1 MSTLTPG
8 ELEVYQA
15 CSEAE
20 DRMLRQK
27 ELEKTITIKGADMA
41 AAVNGLLKKS
51 LLKIMKDSKGV
62 LSYKAVEKADAKVV
76 GLMDADESIVYKK
89 IQEAK
94 NEGIWTKHLKSTELH
109 QSIITRALKSLEKK
123 GLVKSIKSVKHPTR
137 KIYILANL
145 QPEKEKSSSREKGKK
160 RPRDDSDSDSDNNSS
175 DNSDATAARKKKR
188 RKGADSDS
196 AKSDSDPS
204 SDEEDA
210 HVIKRKKAKSRS
222 KSKSKSKSRRASS
235 NSESSES
242 DSGTS
247 WRRTPEHHHN
257 YSAIIQRVE
266 KILRHEVHR
275 GVVPLSTITTSWPID
290 NSITIPFT
298 EILLGRP
305 HAALGFSFTIP
316 RKMVI
321 TETNNFDGA
330 PRGLCSF
337 ERCPPPS
344 FRESE
349 GSVEWVAEAIMTL
362 AGGGFPRIDE
372 RMLHV
377 STSNVAITRLVFP
390 VLPVGLDVGALRDE
404 PFFGDDLGVDLLGS
418 LSRAVRSDYAFT
430 EGTELSNLA
439 KFHWDCYS
447 RVLNLSHGH
456 LVESQVYIP
465 SGAIISQDSAS
476 FTMRLSL
483 KLRDTPS
490 RNQLFGKFRKSRPV
504 VAKRLR
510 IRLQR
515 SLSTRGGQ
523 EIKPRISIPRI
534 SIVLAREFHLD
545 LDGPESRAESR
556 GALPSESGVDLLNI
570 TVPFDLQ
577 TDGRFSKETTQPM
590 MPVSALV
597 PSFRTPNIQLEY
609 ILTISAFFV
618 GDSREYEAARFPL
631 QIKPDNATR
640 MDGPRDNPDS
650 KLSLP

>member
-1 MSTLTPG
+1 MNLVRAAPLKLGPTAKTPLGLAKPFPVTAATPVVLDEDLHESGSCVRIQIRNPHPKQPFRTG
-8 ELEVYQA
+8 ESVEGHVHIFGRPDA
-15 CSEAE
+15 P
-20 DRMLRQK
+20 
-27 ELEKTITIKGADMA
+27 G
-41 AAVNGLLKKS
+41 
-51 LLKIMKDSKGV
+51 SK
-62 LSYKAVEKADAKVV
+62 
-76 GLMDADESIVYKK
+76 
-89 IQEAK
+89 
-94 NEGIWTKHLKSTELH
+94 
-109 QSIITRALKSLEKK
+109 
-123 GLVKSIKSVKHPTR
+123 P
-137 KIYILANL
+137 
-145 QPEKEKSSSREKGKK
+145 
-160 RPRDDSDSDSDNNSS
+160 NSS
-175 DNSDATAARKKKR
+175 PALVLHRLSLRIYFESRTTFWHLNPTNPDRQGNS
-188 RKGADSDS
+188 S
-196 AKSDSDPS
+196 
-204 SDEEDA
+204 
-210 HVIKRKKAKSRS
+210 
-222 KSKSKSKSRRASS
+222 
-235 NSESSES
+235 
-242 DSGTS
+242 
-247 WRRTPEHHHN
+247 
-257 YSAIIQRVE
+257 IIQRVE

-290 NSITIPFT
+290 KSITIPFT

-362 AGGGFPRIDE
+362 TGGGFPRIDE

-439 KFHWDCYS
+439 KFPWDCYS

-476 FTMRLSL
+476 FTMWLSL

-523 EIKPRISIPRI
+523 EIKPRISI
-534 SIVLAREFHLD
+534 VLAREFHLD
-545 LDGPESRAESR
+545 LDGPESRVESR